1 MLVVMVEKVSIAGL
15 RARKAAREARILAMV
30 QSVVIFLLLV
40 VVAEEYDHNESL
52 QAWAGTHLG
61 GLGFL
66 LNGTL
71 AAFYA
76 GVLIV
81 VHLNRPV
88 PVVTSRVRRREEI
101 AVAPDPVK

>member
-1 MLVVMVEKVSIAGL
+1 MVEGVSIAGL
-15 RARKAAREARILAMV
+15 RARRAARQARILAVV

-40 VVAEEYDHNESL
+40 VVAEEYDHNEYL
-52 QAWAGTHLG
+52 QAWAGLHLG

-76 GVLIV
+76 GVLIA

-88 PVVTSRVRRREEI
+88 PSISRKVWRSEEI
-101 AVAPDPVK
+101 PVAPENR

>member
-1 MLVVMVEKVSIAGL
+1 MVEEVSIAGL
-15 RARKAAREARILAMV
+15 RAKKAARQARVLAGI

-40 VVAEEYDHNESL
+40 VVAEEYDHNEYL
-52 QAWAGTHLG
+52 QAWAGMHLG

-76 GVLIV
+76 GVLIAI
-81 VHLNRPV
+81 HLNRPV
-88 PVVTSRVRRREEI
+88 PSISRKVWRREEI
-101 AVAPDPVK
+101 PVAPETR

>member
-1 MLVVMVEKVSIAGL
+1 MVEEVSIAGL
-15 RARKAAREARILAMV
+15 RARKAARQARVLAGV

-40 VVAEEYDHNESL
+40 FVAEEYDHNEYL
-52 QAWAGTHLG
+52 QAWAGVHLG

-76 GVLIV
+76 GVLIA
-81 VHLNRPV
+81 VHLNRPA
-88 PVVTSRVRRREEI
+88 PVVLRKERRLAEI
-101 AVAPDPVK
+101 PVALETR